1 MGSQM
6 ESHRDQISHK
16 CDITAGRGMQY
27 RESRRGR
34 KDKEEKRMPDTGV
47 KGRLIWAAMA
57 CIPGGTA

>member
-1 MGSQM
+1 M
-6 ESHRDQISHK
+6 ESHRDQMSHK

-47 KGRLIWAAMA
+47 KGRLI
-57 CIPGGTA
+57 